1 VNMEAEVKIQQE
13 VRRRINEMVLPEY
26 NKKYAEFERGIK
38 SRKGVMDRASYK
50 KIISCLQPDRVQDAD
65 MKKRYGEAFNIFT
78 QLEKVLLD
86 ESQSPT
92 DFVKFPRTFEEMM
105 AMRKRKVA

>member
-1 VNMEAEVKIQQE
+1 MNMEAELKIQQE

-50 KIISCLQPDRVQDAD
+50 KILGCLHPDRVQDAD
-65 MKKRYGEAFNIFT
+65 MKKRYEEAFNIFT

-92 DFVKFPRTFEEMM
+92 DFIKFPRTFEEMM